1 MRKHIKFTISATI
14 LVLAMGF
21 WLNAS
26 IEMDDSPSLM
36 LHHGSA
42 RVFDDGLY
50 QYSVNTSPVGVS
62 SLANKPPFPEHSHR
76 GGGSRNK
83 GCRGQ
88 AEALLPPTALSPCA

>member
-1 MRKHIKFTISATI
+1 MRKHIRFIISATI

-42 RVFDDGLY
+42 RVFDDGMY
-50 QYSVNTSPVGVS
+50 QYSENTSPVGVS
-62 SLANKPPFPEHSHR
+62 SLANKPPFPEGLYR
-76 GGGSRNK
+76 GGQFLQTGDVW
-83 GCRGQ
+83 RGR
-88 AEALLPPTALSPCA
+88 